1 MLYMN
6 KRTSRNKHKNGY
18 QEDVNGNKNY
28 LRNVI
33 SIIISILIVGGVG
46 AYLKNRLSSKV
57 CGIS

>member
-1 MLYMN
+1 MN